1 MEKKK
6 CPQCKNLILI
16 TSPTCLYCGRPNK
29 FITKEY
35 VNKKWNKD
43 SNKNEFDYIFTNKYL
58 VFILILNLIF
68 FIYLI
73 SSDLFTII
81 IYSTFFFKKLK
92 DFIIIS
98 ILIESISPNNTY
110 LFLIFCFFINEIF
123 KLFFSLYSYV
133 RYY

>member
-43 SNKNEFDYIFTNKYL
+43 NKKHGFELIFINKYL
-58 VFILILNLIF
+58 IFILLLVITF
-68 FIYLI
+68 FII
-73 SSDLFTII
+73 VS
-81 IYSTFFFKKLK
+81 
-92 DFIIIS
+92 
-98 ILIESISPNNTY
+98 N
-110 LFLIFCFFINEIF
+110 
-123 KLFFSLYSYV
+123 
-133 RYY
+133 